1 MVRSLVTAAQT
12 AVRDRSIQIPRSFVL
27 IDAKAIGDP
36 ATITRFGFT
45 DYGEDITTNVIDGE
59 SGATVSRSFFGDN
72 QPILQMDPIPLKIG
86 LEIDTTQV
94 VLSQLD
100 EHVQSMARGY
110 DIRNANVQIF
120 RSHLDPVS
128 HLLMYEP
135 RIRRLGQINGA
146 PIMTP
151 AAGGEGSITLKIVS
165 HTRELTRI
173 NTAKRSDET
182 QRRRGTGDRFRRY
195 GGTAGKWEIFWG
207 EEKASE
213 SKANPTSQDRG
224 HRR

>member
-1 MVRSLVTAAQT
+1 MVSSLDAATQT
-12 AVRDRSIQIPRSFVL
+12 AVRDRSILIPRNFVL
-27 IDAKAIGDP
+27 VTVKAIGDP
-36 ATITRFGFT
+36 ATTTRFGFT
-45 DYGEDITTNVIDGE
+45 DYGEDVTLNIVDGE
-59 SGATVSRSFFGDN
+59 TGSTVSRDYFGDN
-72 QPILQMDPIPLKIG
+72 QPILKMDPMPLKIG
-86 LEIDTTQV
+86 LEVDTTQV
-94 VLSQLD
+94 VLSQID

-110 DIRNANVQIF
+110 DIRNANVQIH
-120 RSHLDPVS
+120 RGYLDPDS
-128 HLLMYEP
+128 HLLVAAP

-207 EEKASE
+207 ESQASE
-213 SKANPTSQDRG
+213 DNANTTSQPGG